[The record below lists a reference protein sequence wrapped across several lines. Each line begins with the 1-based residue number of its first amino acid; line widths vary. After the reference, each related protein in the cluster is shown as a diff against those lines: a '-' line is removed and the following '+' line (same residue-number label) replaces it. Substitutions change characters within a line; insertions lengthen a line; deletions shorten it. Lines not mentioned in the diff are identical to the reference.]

1 MRITSNWPK
10 KEYLTVSQSNVV
22 ANPMLLQ
29 EDAQES
35 SWLSDYPY
43 FNVPYWKLNS
53 QNARQLDNSS
63 VNVAKMGVVMSNLHK
78 LKNTVIFI

>member
-1 MRITSNWPK
+1 MRMTSNWPE

-35 SWLSDYPY
+35 SWLSDYAY

-53 QNARQLDNSS
+53 QNAWQLDNSS
-63 VNVAKMGVVMSNLHK
+63 VNVAKIGVVQGSR
-78 LKNTVIFI
+78 ISR

>member
-1 MRITSNWPK
+1 MRMTSNWPEE
-10 KEYLTVSQSNVV
+10 EYLTVSQSNVV

-35 SWLSDYPY
+35 SWLSDYAY

-53 QNARQLDNSS
+53 QNA
-63 VNVAKMGVVMSNLHK
+63 
-78 LKNTVIFI
+78 